1 MGTAVGVAIRVAEK
15 VKVPLPPSNPTPCV
29 VSDQIAAVASKPLNV
44 TRPEPE
50 MTSWSRVRPGVP
62 GVKTNDDGGFR
73 VKVELIAPSVA
84 V

>member
-1 MGTAVGVAIRVAEK
+1 MK
-15 VKVPLPPSNPTPCV
+15 LPLPPPNPAATPCV

-50 MTSWSRVRPGVP
+50 MTSWSRDTPGVP